1 MFSKIQETAGIA
13 FLALS
18 SLSFTTGCNSEPKD
32 KEPTVIKAPILLQT
46 LRDLNADSAVRD
58 GVDLVSAISDSRL
71 LLDTELKQALSEKL
85 AKLLPELN
93 TELEQVSDE
102 GKKELLVEVAIQ
114 ARQSKDKDVIEFLK
128 AVREK
133 LNGSNPYAISGL
145 KLPTVPS
152 TK

>member
-1 MFSKIQETAGIA
+1 MSSKIQETAGIA

-46 LRDLNADSAVRD
+46 LRDLNADSAVRN

-93 TELEQVSDE
+93 TKLEQVSDE

-114 ARQSKDKDVIEFLK
+114 KARECCEKNVIKFLE
-128 AVREK
+128 AVEEK
-133 LNGSNPYAISGL
+133 LNGNQRAILDL
-145 KLPTVPS
+145 KL
-152 TK
+152 

>member
-46 LRDLNADSAVRD
+46 LRDLNADSAVRN

-71 LLDTELKQALSEKL
+71 LLDTELKQALSDKL

-102 GKKELLVEVAIQ
+102 GKKKLLVEVAIQ
-114 ARQSKDKDVIEFLK
+114 KARECCEKNVIKFLE
-128 AVREK
+128 AVEEK
-133 LNGSNPYAISGL
+133 LNGNQQAILGL
-145 KLPTVPS
+145 KL
-152 TK
+152 

>member
-46 LRDLNADSAVRD
+46 LRDLNADSAVRN

-102 GKKELLVEVAIQ
+102 GKKKLLVEVAIQ
-114 ARQSKDKDVIEFLK
+114 KARECCEKNVIKFLE
-128 AVREK
+128 AVEEK
-133 LNGSNPYAISGL
+133 LNGNQRAILDL
-145 KLPTVPS
+145 KL
-152 TK
+152 